1 MARYEELSIG
11 ELTIPSVDS
20 PNKGSLLSLSLTP
33 ASVAT
38 IVAAKQT
45 FTVSGLLTTDHVI
58 PLSNPITNAVAITT
72 AEVSA
77 ADTLRV
83 TFVNPTAGAL
93 TPTAGVYTFLVI
105 RTV

>member
-1 MARYEELSIG
+1 MSRYENLSITA
-11 ELTIPSVDS
+11 LTVPMVDS
-20 PNKGSLLSLSLTP
+20 PVKGSMLSLSLTP

-45 FTVSGLLTTDHVI
+45 LTVNGLSVTDQVV
-58 PLSNPITNAVAITT
+58 PLANPITNAVALTA

-77 ADTLRV
+77 ANTLRL

-93 TPTAGVYTFLVI
+93 TPTAGTYTFLVI
-105 RTV
+105 KSV